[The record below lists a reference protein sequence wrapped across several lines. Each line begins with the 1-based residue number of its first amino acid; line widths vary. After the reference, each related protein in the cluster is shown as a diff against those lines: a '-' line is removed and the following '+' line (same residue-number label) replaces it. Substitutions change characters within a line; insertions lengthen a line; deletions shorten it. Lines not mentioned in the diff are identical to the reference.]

1 VCSQAENSRTG
12 KPIPQR
18 EVAAFEERDAE
29 REEELSVVRLR
40 NIALRNQLSKLEG
53 QLRAREELAD
63 GLHLIDFEQLKIENA
78 TFNEKIEEREEELLK
93 LRHKISKTV
102 IIVSHAKEKLQFT
115 MAANADLRIEL
126 AELETEVTR
135 GRDTLNKI
143 KQERDALRSDNL
155 AIRKN
160 GSRISTEELAK
171 DFELGKDSL
180 AGMRTVFADLKA
192 RHTDLTERIARLEQA
207 NGAARMNHTVGLNRT
222 GGGFH

>member
-1 VCSQAENSRTG
+1 MSARTG
-12 KPIPQR
+12 KRLPEAR
-18 EVAAFEERDAE
+18 VNELLEAEAEKMALLREER
-29 REEELSVVRLR
+29 LKF
-40 NIALRNQLSKLEG
+40 ITHRNQLQRLEAELA
-53 QLRAREELAD
+53 QKEELAD
-63 GLHLIDFEQLKIENA
+63 GLHFIDFEQLKIENA

-143 KQERDALRSDNL
+143 KQERETLRSDNL
-155 AIRKN
+155 AIRRN
-160 GSRISTEELAK
+160 GTRISTEELAK

-180 AGMRTVFADLKA
+180 SGMRTVFADLKA
-192 RHTDLTERIARLEQA
+192 RHTELTAKIARLEQA
-207 NGAARMNHTVGLNRT
+207 NAAARMNSTVGLNRT
-222 GGGFH
+222 GGGYH